1 MVSSPLLLDGE
12 FIAYYP
18 ALAKQLGGQPL
29 RAIIV
34 QALWFRRDRSTDET
48 RMSYEDIGEMVGT
61 SGRTVERQVK
71 WLIEN
76 GYISRRRASAVDA
89 TSVFG
94 VIVSA
99 LTSDDAST
107 RPTKTASRTTGSRVS
122 NLPIGGIEDDK
133 VSTSVPEPVPI
144 HRNGALDHDNMSR
157 SDGDNLSG
165 STTSKNLKKSSS
177 SNDGFR
183 DFWIAYPEMG
193 FKGKKDACQRLWLAL
208 DIEER
213 RDVYRSLM
221 LWKNSIQWVEHPDRI
236 PSPWMWLDGET
247 WRGDKPKQVPPPIKM
262 LTADDIRLP
271 D

>member
-1 MVSSPLLLDGE
+1 MNSPLLLDGE

-18 ALAKQLGGQPL
+18 ALAKRLGGQPL

-48 RMSYEDIGEMVGT
+48 RMSYEDIGDMVGT
-61 SGRTVERQVK
+61 SGRTVERQIK

-94 VIVSA
+94 VIASA
-99 LTSDDAST
+99 LTSDDAPT
-107 RPTKTASRTTGSRVS
+107 HPTKTVSRTTRSRSS

-133 VSTSVPEPVPI
+133 VSTSAARPETTPRIGV
-144 HRNGALDHDNMSR
+144 LDHDNLSS
-157 SDGDNLSG
+157 SDHDKLSG
-165 STTSKNLKKSSS
+165 STTSKNLKNSSS
-177 SNDGFR
+177 SSDGFR

-193 FKGKKDACQRLWLAL
+193 FKGRKEDCRRIWLAL

-213 RDVYRSLM
+213 REAYRSLM
-221 LWKNSIQWVEHPDRI
+221 LWKNSVRWTEHEDQI
-236 PSPWMWLDGET
+236 PTPYQWLDGET
-247 WRGDKPKQVPPPIKM
+247 WRGDKPRQVPPRPKM
-262 LTADDIRLP
+262 LTIDDIRLP